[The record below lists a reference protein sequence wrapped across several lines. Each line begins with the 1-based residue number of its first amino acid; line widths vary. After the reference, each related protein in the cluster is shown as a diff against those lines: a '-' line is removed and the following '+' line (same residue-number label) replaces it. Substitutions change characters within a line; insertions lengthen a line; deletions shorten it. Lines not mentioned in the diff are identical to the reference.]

1 MSETVLTSGSQGGQG
16 DAGGQAGSDQG
27 GQVGGQEGGGQPVGW
42 RESLS
47 EDIRGEKS
55 FDVFKGKDWNEVG
68 PVMAKSYLA
77 AEKMTGNSIRLPN
90 KDSTP
95 EERKKAFDDIYTKL
109 GRPEKSEE
117 YQYTKPNFVS
127 KEVKWDDG
135 MAKEFLGVAHQIG
148 LNNEQVQALIGWQGS
163 WMDKG
168 AVNARE
174 QIKGTLD
181 TLKKEWGSDYERR
194 LILGERAVRQVGG
207 DELVGLLEKT
217 GLGNHP
223 ILVKVFAEIGDI
235 LAEDGLIEGK
245 VEGVLGAQDY
255 KEKIETIMMDP
266 KHPLNDISHP
276 GHKAAVEELTRLN
289 TALHSAR
296 R

>member
-1 MSETVLTSGSQGGQG
+1 MGDTELTGAGSQAGQG
-16 DAGGQAGSDQG
+16 DTGGQAGSDQRG
-27 GQVGGQEGGGQPVGW
+27 AGQTGQTGTGGW

-68 PVMAKSYLA
+68 PVMAKSFLDSQ
-77 AEKMTGNSIRLPN
+77 KMIGGSVKIPGRDA
-90 KDSTP
+90 KP
-95 EERKKAFDDIYTKL
+95 EEINAFFKKL
-109 GRPEKSEE
+109 GRPDKAEE

-127 KEVKWDDG
+127 KDVNWNEG
-135 MAKEFLGVAHQIG
+135 MAKEFLDVAHQIG
-148 LNNEQVQALIGWQGS
+148 LNNQQVQTLIGWQGS

-174 QIKGTLD
+174 QVQGTLN

-194 LILGERAVRQVGG
+194 LVLGERAVRQVGG
-207 DELVGLLEKT
+207 DELVNLLEKT
-217 GLGNHP
+217 GLGNNP
-223 ILVKVFAEIGDI
+223 VFVKVFAEIGDI

-245 VEGVLGAQDY
+245 VEGVLGAEDY
-255 KEKIETIMMDP
+255 KTKINAMMMD
-266 KHPLNDISHP
+266 KLHPLNDLSHP
-276 GHKAAVEELTRLN
+276 GHAEAVKELTRLN
-289 TALHSAR
+289 MALHTSR

>member
-1 MSETVLTSGSQGGQG
+1 MTTELTPG
-16 DAGGQAGSDQG
+16 AGSPASPGSDPG
-27 GQVGGQEGGGQPVGW
+27 APPSTPASPTPPSGW

-68 PVMAKSYLA
+68 PVMAKSYLDSQ
-77 AEKMTGNSIRLPN
+77 KMIGGSIRLPN
-90 KDSTP
+90 KDATP
-95 EERKKAFDDIYTKL
+95 EERKKILNDIFTKL

-127 KEVKWDDG
+127 KDVQWDDG
-135 MAKEFLGVAHQIG
+135 MAKEFLGVAHEIG

-163 WMDKG
+163 RMDKG

-174 QIKGTLD
+174 QIQGTLN

-194 LILGERAVRQVGG
+194 LVLGERAVRQVGG
-207 DELVGLLEKT
+207 DELVNLLEKT
-217 GLGNHP
+217 GLGNNP
-223 ILVKVFAEIGDI
+223 VFVKVFAEMGDI

-245 VEGVLGAQDY
+245 VEGVLGAKDY
-255 KEKIETIMMDP
+255 QSKIEAIMMDP

>member
-1 MSETVLTSGSQGGQG
+1 METELTGAGSQGGQG

-27 GQVGGQEGGGQPVGW
+27 AGQQGAGGQEVGW

-68 PVMAKSYLA
+68 PVMAKSFL
-77 AEKMTGNSIRLPN
+77 ESQKMIGGSVKIPGEDA
-90 KDSTP
+90 KP
-95 EERKKAFDDIYTKL
+95 EEIDAFFKKL
-109 GRPEKSEE
+109 GRPDKPED
-117 YQYTKPNFVS
+117 YQYQKPNFVS
-127 KEVKWDDG
+127 KDVQWNDE
-135 MAKEFLGVAHQIG
+135 MAKDFLGVAHQIG
-148 LNNEQVQALIGWQGS
+148 LNSRQVQSLIGWQGS

-174 QIKGTLD
+174 QVKETLNV
-181 TLKKEWGSDYERR
+181 LKKEWGSDYDRR
-194 LILGERAVRQVGG
+194 LVLGERAVRQVGG
-207 DELVGLLEKT
+207 DELVNLLEKT

-223 ILVKVFAEIGDI
+223 VLVKVFAEVGDI
-235 LAEDGLIEGK
+235 LAEDGLIEGR
-245 VEGVLGAQDY
+245 VEGVLGAEDY
-255 KEKIETIMMDP
+255 KAKINAMMMD
-266 KHPLNDISHP
+266 KLHPLNDLSHP

-289 TALHSAR
+289 MALHTSR